1 MSWLLF
7 IHSLLFSAWAHHCY
21 PAVWV
26 LVKDVDGD
34 GTDGAAIVA
43 MGRGGGGGGG
53 EEKLGGWWQSQ
64 RRHERHMAAWA
75 RILRSALVYGIAIAY
90 IHHYMHQHDAL
101 VARRD
106 AARMQEP
113 PYHCNGNMEHPP
125 GVAAWVLAATVGPSA
140 EQACADYLAT
150 TNLHVWPNPLH
161 VAQDLVFGFFVS
173 LAEHI
178 GRALHLFL
186 SNFAYVMQGYI
197 LMLVPAIVIVLIL
210 LAPYVG
216 PFRSGWRPR
225 RELANGG
232 VASTPQMQLLEG
244 GEDEGDAGESRW
256 TFVKPTRPHP
266 YQQKQFMLID
276 GR

>member
-21 PAVWV
+21 PAALV
-26 LVKDVDGD
+26 LIRDVETSGSS
-34 GTDGAAIVA
+34 TDALMTA
-43 MGRGGGGGGG
+43 GGGGGCGGG

-64 RRHERHMAAWA
+64 RRHERHMTAWG
-75 RILRSALVYGIAIAY
+75 RILRSALVYGLGVAY
-90 IHHYMHQHDAL
+90 IHHYMADHYAL

-113 PYHCNGNMEHPP
+113 PYHCNGNMDHPP
-125 GVAAWVLAATVGPSA
+125 GVAAWMLSATVGPSL
-140 EQACADYLAT
+140 EQACADYLAAI
-150 TNLHVWPNPLH
+150 NLHVWPNPLH
-161 VAQDLVFGFFVS
+161 SAQNMVFGFFVA
-173 LAEHI
+173 LADHA

-197 LMLVPAIVIVLIL
+197 LILVPAVVIVLIL

-216 PFRSGWRPR
+216 PMRSGWRPR
-225 RELANGG
+225 RELAHHT
-232 VASTPQMQLLEG
+232 TPQVQLLEDGDDG
-244 GEDEGDAGESRW
+244 GTEGAWMFTKPSR
-256 TFVKPTRPHP
+256 PSQLQLQH
-266 YQQKQFMLID
+266 QKQFMLVD